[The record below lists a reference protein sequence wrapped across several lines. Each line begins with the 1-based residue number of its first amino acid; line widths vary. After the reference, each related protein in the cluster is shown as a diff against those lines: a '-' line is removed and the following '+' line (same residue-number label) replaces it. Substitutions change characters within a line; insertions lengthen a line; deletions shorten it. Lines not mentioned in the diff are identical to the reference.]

1 MKIRL
6 KKLPEQVMVITG
18 ATSGIGLVTAR
29 KAARQG
35 ARLVL
40 VARNED
46 ALKQICDELN
56 GQGAE
61 ATYVVA
67 DVGKED
73 EIRLAASTA
82 IQRFGRIDTWINNAG
97 IGMFGRNEEV
107 STEDKRR
114 LFETNFWGV
123 VYGSL
128 AATEHLKRGGGALIN
143 IGSEV
148 SDVAVP
154 LQGIYAASKHAVKGF
169 TDSLRI
175 ELQEAG
181 APVSVTLIKPG
192 SIDTMFAA
200 HAKNYM
206 DVEPKLP
213 PPIYAPDIVAD
224 AILHAAT
231 HPERDI
237 FVGGGAKMAA
247 AGAYYMPGVI
257 DRVMKRVMFG
267 QQRSDVPARHRANS
281 LYSPS
286 QDLKERNG
294 VGGRTRETSLY
305 TTAITGAKSNKALML
320 GAGLA
325 LAAVWQMRR
334 NGGFKHKYAVSKQT

>member
-6 KKLPEQVMVITG
+6 KKLSDQVMVITG
-18 ATSGIGLVTAR
+18 ATSGIGLVTGR
-29 KAARQG
+29 KAAKQG

-56 GQGAE
+56 SQGTE

-73 EIRLAASTA
+73 EVHLVASTA
-82 IQRFGRIDTWINNAG
+82 IQRFGRIDTWVNNAG

-128 AATEHLKRGGGALIN
+128 AATEHLKRSGGALIN

-148 SDVAVP
+148 SDVSVP

-175 ELQEAG
+175 ELAEAG

-192 SIDTMFAA
+192 SIDTMFAE

-213 PPIYAPDIVAD
+213 APIYAPDIVAD

-267 QQRSDVPARHRANS
+267 QQRSDKPARRRENS

-286 QDLKERNG
+286 RDLKERNG

-305 TTAITGAKSNKALML
+305 TSVVTGAKSNKALML

-325 LAAVWQMRR
+325 LAAMWQLRR
-334 NGGFKHKYAVSKQT
+334 NGGLRHKYAVPKQS